1 MKNFGGA
8 KAKVTYME
16 TNRKATGE
24 HGADILFSRT
34 VKAGQ
39 RIYYID
45 VKQNRKGEMYLSVT
59 ESKKMFSGDQPD
71 QMQVSYEKHKIFL
84 FREDFGKF
92 REAFDEAIGFVCNE
106 QGEAQERTT
115 DSEDAIKLDLDF

>member
-1 MKNFGGA
+1 MLNNM
-8 KAKVTYME
+8 VE
-16 TNRKATGE
+16 TDKKTTEGRDAE
-24 HGADILFSRT
+24 ILFSRT

-59 ESKKMFSGDQPD
+59 ESKKVLGGTQEMP
-71 QMQVSYEKHKIFL
+71 QVSYEKHKIFL

-92 REAFDEAIGFVCNE
+92 EEALRQAFDFAEGDEV
-106 QGEAQERTT
+106 EAQDTQESQ
-115 DSEDAIKLDLDF
+115 DSDNGGDAIKLDMEF

>member
-16 TNRKATGE
+16 TNKKATGE

-59 ESKKMFSGDQPD
+59 ESKQKFSGDPPD
-71 QMQVSYEKHKIFL
+71 YRQVSDGMH
-84 FREDFGKF
+84 
-92 REAFDEAIGFVCNE
+92 
-106 QGEAQERTT
+106 
-115 DSEDAIKLDLDF
+115 